1 MSVSKTGESEKAVKR
16 GDRFLSVKE
25 TCAKVGVKSRNT
37 LRAMERSRGFPS
49 SIPVHQ
55 RHVVYLES
63 DVEAWMEG
71 IVASSRNEKPLMES
85 K

>member
-1 MSVSKTGESEKAVKR
+1 MSIVQPGEPAKAVKR

-37 LRAMERSRGFPS
+37 LRALERTKGFPS

-63 DVEAWMEG
+63 SVEAWMEG
-71 IVASSRNEKPLMES
+71 IVATSRNEKPTKES

>member
-1 MSVSKTGESEKAVKR
+1 MSVGQTSEPPKAVKR

-37 LRAMERSRGFPS
+37 LRAMERTRGFPS

-71 IVASSRNEKPLMES
+71 VVASGRNENKAKEV

>member
-1 MSVSKTGESEKAVKR
+1 MSVVQAGEPAKAVKR
-16 GDRFLSVKE
+16 GDRFLSVRE
-25 TCAKVGVKSRNT
+25 TCTKVGVKSRNT
-37 LRAMERSRGFPS
+37 LLAMERTRGFPS

-63 DVEAWMEG
+63 DVEAWMES
-71 IVASSRNEKPLMES
+71 IVASSRNEKPSKES